1 MGFRACEETP
11 AAPGTT
17 HLQAFDRVGLPPYSP
32 DLPGLSG
39 PVLVR
44 HVVTLPLPTGSVL
57 AGAGYDAVQGSQ
69 GYGSDPFVVSDGPV
83 DAQVTASIWEP
94 GDDRRVAWLEL
105 SFGDADPVRWET
117 VDGLGIVTDGGDG
130 GFWSPTARSAE
141 PSEDAGDLGPAFDAY
156 TAAAFPEGGP
166 SPSCVVRSTDG
177 VEDGIVFGTGIGD
190 GGYPTY
196 AGRDADG
203 NVVALLNDGGMP
215 WASAGVPG
223 TPPPDYVEPDY
234 TEPV

>member
-17 HLQAFDRVGLPPYSP
+17 HLQAVDHVELPPCSP

-44 HVVTLPLPTGSVL
+44 HVTTLHLPTGSVL
-57 AGAGYDAVQGSQ
+57 AADGYEAVQGFPISAA
-69 GYGSDPFVVSDGPV
+69 DPFVVSEGPV

-94 GDDRRVAWLEL
+94 GDGRRVAWLEL
-105 SFGDADPVRWET
+105 SFGDAVPVRWET
-117 VDGLGIVTDGGDG
+117 VDALGIVTDGGSG
-130 GFWSPTARSAE
+130 GFWSPTAAAVE
-141 PSEDAGDLGPAFDAY
+141 PSED
-156 TAAAFPEGGP
+156 P
-166 SPSCVVRSTDG
+166 SDG
-177 VEDGIVFGTGIGD
+177 VEDGIVFSTGIGD

-215 WASAGVPG
+215 WATAGFPG
-223 TPPPDYVEPDY
+223 TPPPDYVEPA
-234 TEPV
+234 

>member
-1 MGFRACEETP
+1 MRRVVPLLVLLLAACGSSPAGAPAPSSSPAPSAGTVVGFRACEETP

-17 HLQAFDRVGLPPYSP
+17 HLQAFDHVELPPYSP

-44 HVVTLPLPTGSVL
+44 HVMTLHLPTGSVL
-57 AGAGYDAVQGSQ
+57 
-69 GYGSDPFVVSDGPV
+69 
-83 DAQVTASIWEP
+83 
-94 GDDRRVAWLEL
+94 
-105 SFGDADPVRWET
+105 
-117 VDGLGIVTDGGDG
+117 VTDGGSG
-130 GFWSPTARSAE
+130 GFWSPTAAAVE
-141 PSEDAGDLGPAFDAY
+141 PSEDPSDLGPAFEAC

-166 SPSCVVRSTDG
+166 SPLCVIRSSDG
-177 VEDGIVFGTGIGD
+177 VEDGIVFSTGIGD

-215 WASAGVPG
+215 WATAGVPG

-234 TEPV
+234 AEPA